1 MFITVNVTISNN
13 EKQINYDDLF
23 NKIKEEIKNKM
34 TYITNKENIKTA
46 ISDISNSGTKIIIK
60 VPISSENYMQAKGLS
75 AKIVREVIIANNI
88 LLLDNNYIDLQKSAP
103 NSPQ

>member
-1 MFITVNVTISNN
+1 V
-13 EKQINYDDLF
+13 L
-23 NKIKEEIKNKM
+23 
-34 TYITNKENIKTA
+34 
-46 ISDISNSGTKIIIK
+46 
-60 VPISSENYMQAKGLS
+60 AKGLS